1 MTGKVIFYSE
11 ETGEGIIL
19 TVDKKKY
26 KFNIMEWQDFNNM
39 PKAGLNV
46 SFDELTEQT
55 ADNITTIEEV
65 EQSTDE
71 NTNHRDNNSEESS
84 NSDSSNLQN
93 DEDREDVKV
102 SSTENGIKPVAK
114 DNSKNMASDSVAKDV
129 SKKAS
134 SDKTRFNTEDEL
146 LQLENIP
153 LDLTVDEVLGQYFE
167 KAIKAI
173 KDEGVDKRAN
183 LLNYS
188 LMKRFLNTA
197 YNHLADKDPGFID
210 RNLMELKTTLE
221 ELNIIHHE
229 MADKKQFP
237 DLKFETVFLK
247 YQKTYVQ
254 IEREYEKNQ
263 SQFKNYNISASNVSK
278 KIKTAESRLKEL
290 SIKSKEYSDLDLN
303 TKRLRSKYVRILD
316 VLALIEKTNRKYKEL
331 MDDFKLKTKDDFITK
346 FKHVAD
352 NTFDI
357 LTISLNSKA
366 YRFDQCM
373 WDLAKKSQGIKKFFL
388 EAQIEGGFSSKTFLK
403 YFLSSLDKS
412 KMNQEHKDMKK
423 LLEYLESL
431 EKRQIVIVD
440 DKSEMLPSLTYFANH
455 LDRNFKVTTSIPS
468 DAIRLAFYSK
478 IEYMIVNIN
487 TQRIKLFDFIQSINR
502 LERGIEFIL
511 ISDSFT
517 KDLVVK
523 AKKLNVEHFVVTKTT
538 DEALLANLNR
548 VIKGEEV

>member
-19 TVDKKKY
+19 TVEKKKY

-46 SFDELTEQT
+46 SFDALTEET
-55 ADNITTIEEV
+55 ADNIATVEEV
-65 EQSTDE
+65 EETVEQKTD
-71 NTNHRDNNSEESS
+71 NKAQNSEEGSNTNS
-84 NSDSSNLQN
+84 NSSQN
-93 DEDREDVKV
+93 SEDKENVQIN
-102 SSTENGIKPVAK
+102 STENKTNQTIPDAP
-114 DNSKNMASDSVAKDV
+114 
-129 SKKAS
+129 KKAAA
-134 SDKTRFNTEDEL
+134 DKTRFNTEDEL

-153 LDLTVDEVLGQYFE
+153 LELTIDEVLGKYFE

-210 RNLMELKTTLE
+210 KKLMELKTTLE
-221 ELNIIHHE
+221 ELNHIHHE

-247 YQKTYVQ
+247 YQKTYAQ

-263 SQFKNYNISASNVSK
+263 GQFKNYNISASNVSK

-316 VLALIEKTNRKYKEL
+316 VLSLIEKTNRKYKEL
-331 MDDFKLKTKDDFITK
+331 MDDFKLKTKDEFIKK

-403 YFLSSLDKS
+403 YFLGSLDKS
-412 KMNQEHKDMKK
+412 KMNQEHKDMTK

-487 TQRIKLFDFIQSINR
+487 TKRIKLFDFIQSINR

-523 AKKLNVEHFVVTKTT
+523 AKKLSVEHFVVTKTT
-538 DEALLANLNR
+538 DEALLANLTR
-548 VIKGEEV
+548 VIKGDEI